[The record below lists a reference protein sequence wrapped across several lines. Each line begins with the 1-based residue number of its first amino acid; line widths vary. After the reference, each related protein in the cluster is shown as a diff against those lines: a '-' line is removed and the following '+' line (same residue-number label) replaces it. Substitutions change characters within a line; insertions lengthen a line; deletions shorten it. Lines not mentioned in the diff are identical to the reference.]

1 MYLYLV
7 FYLNA
12 EAQRTQRVIKADVR
26 LRRDLFIMHENEISE
41 KIIGSAI
48 EVHRI
53 LGPGLLE
60 SVYEDAL
67 CHELHLRGLQFKRQ
81 ESVPIPYKG
90 IKLGTDLRLDL
101 LVEDKVIVDLKAKEE
116 LSTIDKPKL
125 LTYLRLSDKHL
136 GLIINFHVE
145 VLCNGIFR
153 VVNKLQ

>member
-1 MYLYLV
+1 VYLYLV

-26 LRRDLFIMHENEISE
+26 LRRNLFIMHENEISE

-145 VLCNGIFR
+145 VLCNGVFR

>member
-1 MYLYLV
+1 MHLV

-26 LRRDLFIMHENEISE
+26 LRRNLFIMHENEISE

>member
-1 MYLYLV
+1 
-7 FYLNA
+7 
-12 EAQRTQRVIKADVR
+12 
-26 LRRDLFIMHENEISE
+26 MHENEISE

-81 ESVPIPYKG
+81 QGVPIPYKE

-101 LVEDKVIVDLKAKEE
+101 SVEDKVIVDLKAKEK

-125 LTYLRLSDKHL
+125 LTYLRLSNKHL

-145 VLCNGIFR
+145 VLRDGIFR